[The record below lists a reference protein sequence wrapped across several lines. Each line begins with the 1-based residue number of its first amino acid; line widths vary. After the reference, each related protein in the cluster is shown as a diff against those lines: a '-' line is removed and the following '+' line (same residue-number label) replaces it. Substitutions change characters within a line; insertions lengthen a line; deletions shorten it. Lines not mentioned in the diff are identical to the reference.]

1 MNIFYLEVH
10 NSFGYHL
17 IQILIYNST
26 VQSQKPYVFN
36 LIHRRIGGLINAGAG
51 D

>member
-1 MNIFYLEVH
+1 MNIFFLEVH

-17 IQILIYNST
+17 IQILICNST
-26 VQSQKPYVFN
+26 VQSQKPYVSN
-36 LIHRRIGGLINAGAG
+36 LIQRLRGGLINAGAG